1 MEQHTI
7 MRMNSKT
14 LPLSIEYA
22 TTGYAHDKDE
32 LAHMH
37 DCLEISCVL
46 QGSLYCAV
54 NDDRFLLE
62 QGDLCFINHGQ
73 LHRAMHAPTLQSK
86 RITLIVSPNVLTR
99 NSYVLEHF
107 VKPLLDNRA
116 FSHVKISQSN
126 TIATEVRTLIERI
139 DALERHQQPGC
150 ELEEIALVHMIFRHM
165 YAAYCAVSHTNVSY
179 DENISLQLAM
189 TTYIYEHFDQ
199 HVTLDDI
206 AQAGSV
212 SKSKCA
218 RLFQKYAHTTPID
231 FLNTYRLEQS
241 TALLASTDEAVSR
254 IATQCGFNQQS
265 YYNRLF
271 LRAYNCTPKEYRKR
285 VQRGQRS

>member
-1 MEQHTI
+1 MEQTI
-7 MRMNSKT
+7 TCISSKT

-46 QGSLYCAV
+46 QGSLYCSV

-73 LHRAMHAPTLQSK
+73 LHRATHAPTLQSK
-86 RITLIVSPNVLTR
+86 RVTLIVSPNVLTR

-107 VKPLLDNRA
+107 VKPLLDNRT

-126 TIATEVRTLIERI
+126 NIATEVRTLIERI
-139 DALERHQQPGC
+139 DALEHEQEPGC
-150 ELEEIALVHMIFRHM
+150 ELEEIALVHMIFRYM
-165 YAAYCAVSHTNVSY
+165 YAAYCAVAHTNVSY
-179 DENISLQLAM
+179 DENIGLQLAM
-189 TTYIYEHFDQ
+189 TTYIYEHFSE
-199 HVTLDDI
+199 HVTLEHI

-241 TALLASTDEAVSR
+241 TALLASTNEAVSR
-254 IATQCGFNQQS
+254 IAAQCGFCLLYTS
-265 YYNRLF
+265 D
-271 LRAYNCTPKEYRKR
+271 AADE
-285 VQRGQRS
+285 